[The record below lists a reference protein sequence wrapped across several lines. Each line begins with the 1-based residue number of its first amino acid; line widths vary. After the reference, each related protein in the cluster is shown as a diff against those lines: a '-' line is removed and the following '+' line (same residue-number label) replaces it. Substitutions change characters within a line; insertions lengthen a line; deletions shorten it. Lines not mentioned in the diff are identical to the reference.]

1 MDGDASLVVMATVA
15 LVGEDVLGLGGLVAQ
30 VAEQLV
36 HGRGEGVSI
45 VGLLR
50 HASASRSQP
59 SQTLSSLRS

>member
-36 HGRGEGVSI
+36 HVAARVY
-45 VGLLR
+45 
-50 HASASRSQP
+50 P
-59 SQTLSSLRS
+59 S